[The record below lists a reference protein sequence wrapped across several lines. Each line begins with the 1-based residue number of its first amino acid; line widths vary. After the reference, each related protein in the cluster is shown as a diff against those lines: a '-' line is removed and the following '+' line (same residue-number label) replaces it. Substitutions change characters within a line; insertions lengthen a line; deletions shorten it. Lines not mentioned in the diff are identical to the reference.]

1 MFLMK
6 KKVNAFLLE
15 MPKKRFLCNTTKL
28 KTRVFAH
35 GLFFFKAKKISISVS
50 NISTCDRT
58 PEKFLALRQFF
69 TFTGL
74 DFFNLCT

>member
-1 MFLMK
+1 MQY
-6 KKVNAFLLE
+6 N
-15 MPKKRFLCNTTKL
+15 
-28 KTRVFAH
+28 KTEDA
-35 GLFFFKAKKISISVS
+35 GLRTRAVFFFKAKKISISVS
-50 NISTCDRT
+50 NILTCDRT